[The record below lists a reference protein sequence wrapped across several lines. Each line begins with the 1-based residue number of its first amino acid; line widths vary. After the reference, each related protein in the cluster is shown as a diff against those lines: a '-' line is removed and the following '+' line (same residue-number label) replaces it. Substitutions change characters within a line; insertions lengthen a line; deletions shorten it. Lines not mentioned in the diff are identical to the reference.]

1 MYIVSKYV
9 RVVSGHLIEL
19 SLLSCRSSEKAH
31 VALGPAE
38 RAAFVRTLMR
48 LIERG
53 QYSKNS
59 SLASTVGSSA
69 CLLAFVEPTL
79 MLPYIVST
87 FDTALDSVSLFRI
100 SCHPPFQMS

>member
-1 MYIVSKYV
+1 MGG
-9 RVVSGHLIEL
+9 R
-19 SLLSCRSSEKAH
+19 SLEKTH

-38 RAAFVRTLMR
+38 RAAFVKTLMR

-59 SLASTVGSSA
+59 SLTSTVGSSA
-69 CLLAFVEPTL
+69 CLLAFVEPSL

-87 FDTALDSVSLFRI
+87 FDTALDSVSL
-100 SCHPPFQMS
+100 C